1 MEKLLDILI
10 PVVIVLFVVGGKL
23 FSLLKERG
31 FDFGSLLQPRQEE
44 EEKDSSP
51 YTGTTRK
58 AAGAG
63 NYNEDEWGNEV
74 IVVPPPPVP
83 IVRRAAPAATEAAY
97 VKRVVRE
104 AAAPAAAKNTVKSAP
119 PSRDLNSAENDE
131 FCSAHHSRGAYY
143 SGFIHANGR
152 SAIVIHEILSKPKG
166 LE

>member
-10 PVVIVLFVVGGKL
+10 PVAIVLFVVGGKL

-31 FDFGSLLQPRQEE
+31 FDFGSLLQPRQD

-51 YTGTTRK
+51 YVGTTRK

-83 IVRRAAPAATEAAY
+83 VIRRAVPAATEAAY
-97 VKRVVRE
+97 VTRIVRE
-104 AAAPAAAKNTVKSAP
+104 AAAPATIKAAVKSAP
-119 PSRDLNSAENDE
+119 PSQDLNSAENDE
-131 FCSAHHSRGAYY
+131 FYSAHHSRGAYY